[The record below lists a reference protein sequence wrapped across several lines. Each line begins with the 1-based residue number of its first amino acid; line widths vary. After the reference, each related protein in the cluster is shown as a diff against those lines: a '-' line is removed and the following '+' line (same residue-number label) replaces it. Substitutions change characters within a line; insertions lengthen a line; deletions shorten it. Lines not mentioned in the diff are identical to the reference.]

1 MTAQQKTATVVMMGE
16 CMVELFG
23 LVENVYHQSFA
34 GDVFNSAVYLKR
46 SIAHKADVQF
56 FSAIGTDLISDKLL
70 RAVQNEKIGTELL
83 LRSKTARPGL
93 YMINT
98 DCFGERS
105 FVYWR
110 ETSAAKQVMLCLKA
124 QQQQQDALSQNQ
136 LQSLPE
142 TLTNADW
149 FYFSGITLAILSVE
163 DRAALFDLIN
173 QLKKRGCL
181 IAFDPNYRPAL
192 WQSTVPGQSAEL
204 ARDNFIRAYQLADL
218 ALPGLDDHKVLFNDA
233 DSAAV
238 LARLQS
244 YGVHEIIVKN
254 GKEGVL
260 AAVAGDCFQSPAVQV
275 KKVVDTTAAGDS
287 YNGGYLAARLA
298 GQSPQQACA
307 FAAKLAAFVVEHT
320 GAIVSA
326 DNFAE
331 FALRHELPANS

>member
-1 MTAQQKTATVVMMGE
+1 MAAQQKTATVVMMGE

-46 SIAHKADVQF
+46 SIGHKADVQF

-70 RAVQNEKIGTELL
+70 RAVQTEKIGTELL

-110 ETSAAKQVMLCLKA
+110 ETSAAKQVMLCLKS
-124 QQQQQDALSQNQ
+124 QQQQQDTESQT
-136 LQSLPE
+136 LPQ
-142 TLTNADW
+142 TLNNADW

-163 DRAALFDLIN
+163 DRAALFSLVL
-173 QLKKRGCL
+173 QLKARGCR
-181 IAFDPNYRPAL
+181 IGFDPNYRPAL
-192 WQSTVPGQSAEL
+192 WQSAEL
-204 ARDNFIRAYQLADL
+204 ARDNFVRAYQLADL
-218 ALPGLDDHKVLFNDA
+218 ALPGLDDHKILFNDA

-238 LARLQS
+238 LSRLKS
-244 YGVHEIIVKN
+244 YGVAEIIVKN

-260 AAVAGDCFQSPAVQV
+260 AEVAGQSFQSPAVQV

-298 GQSPQQACA
+298 GQSPQQACE

-320 GAIVSA
+320 GAIVSP

-331 FALRHELPANS
+331 FALRHELPANA

>member
-1 MTAQQKTATVVMMGE
+1 MFQ
-16 CMVELFG
+16 
-23 LVENVYHQSFA
+23 
-34 GDVFNSAVYLKR
+34 
-46 SIAHKADVQF
+46 
-56 FSAIGTDLISDKLL
+56 
-70 RAVQNEKIGTELL
+70 
-83 LRSKTARPGL
+83 
-93 YMINT
+93 
-98 DCFGERS
+98 
-105 FVYWR
+105 
-110 ETSAAKQVMLCLKA
+110 
-124 QQQQQDALSQNQ
+124 
-136 LQSLPE
+136 
-142 TLTNADW
+142 
-149 FYFSGITLAILSVE
+149 
-163 DRAALFDLIN
+163 
-173 QLKKRGCL
+173 
-181 IAFDPNYRPAL
+181 
-192 WQSTVPGQSAEL
+192 
-204 ARDNFIRAYQLADL
+204 ADL